1 VHFLLLQNALVKIY
15 FSRMTLINKHRA
27 PNLRQ
32 LKIKWFGPVIDLESV
47 NKLFERDVLFSLTN
61 FTFLAG
67 IDGPHVLHNLLSMLS
82 SQCLYSFDVKW
93 FVRTVISL
101 SETSKILSNTFQQLK
116 GSMPIELKLS
126 LGENMYSIKAVT
138 LPKMNKSLYVYFYLH
153 KNTVHGYINRSF
165 LFL

>member
-1 VHFLLLQNALVKIY
+1 
-15 FSRMTLINKHRA
+15 MTLINKHRA

-101 SETSKILSNTFQQLK
+101 SETSKILSDTFQQLK

-126 LGENMYSIKAVT
+126 LQENWCFIRAVT
-138 LPKMNKSLYVYFYLH
+138 LPKMDKSLDVYFYLH